1 MKKILV
7 LVFVVGSLFAFNSI
21 NRVNS
26 NVIEG
31 KVIKAYTQTGFGRM
45 QNEWLFMDVKSND
58 KIYHIA
64 IAPTFRIPNL
74 GINEGDIVKVNGF
87 IPPVFPNGYVKAF
100 DIYDV
105 TQKKDYPI
113 SGYGIRYN
121 HYENFPHNG
130 YRGW

>member
-21 NRVNS
+21 RGGGNS
-26 NVIEG
+26 SVIEG

-45 QNEWLFMDVKSND
+45 QNEWLFMDVKSNN

-87 IPPVFPNGYVKAF
+87 IPPVFSNGYVKAF
-100 DIYDV
+100 DIYDI

-113 SGYGIRYN
+113 SGYAC
-121 HYENFPHNG
+121 
-130 YRGW
+130 RGW

>member
-21 NRVNS
+21 RGGGNS
-26 NVIEG
+26 SVIEG

-45 QNEWLFMDVKSND
+45 QNEWLFMDVKSNN

-87 IPPVFPNGYVKAF
+87 IPPVFSNGYIKAF
-100 DIYDV
+100 DIYDI

-113 SGYGIRYN
+113 SGYAC
-121 HYENFPHNG
+121 
-130 YRGW
+130 RGW